1 LTSTDLYKR
10 ADIRKLAPDVRKVSN
25 ALGHLWRRGSMT
37 RVPAPASADSR
48 SKWGYAWGSGAKTA
62 DGAAGKAPEKAARTG
77 VKTGS
82 VTAAEVRQP
91 PPVRSASSTQ
101 TTKPTVR
108 IFESGEEVVV
118 DMPNLRIVIALKPVQ
133 FANQVTPATLLNRA
147 QRASDCTSHWSHFWP
162 GWV

>member
-1 LTSTDLYKR
+1 MMDFPETTMSNKKTPPNLSRLIERLAQTSRKPLTSTDLYKR

-37 RVPAPASADSR
+37 RVPAAASADSR

-62 DGAAGKAPEKAARTG
+62 DGAAGKAPEKATRTG

-82 VTAAEVRQP
+82 VTAAKVRQP

-118 DMPNLRIVIALKPVQ
+118 DMPNLRIVIALKPV
-133 FANQVTPATLLNRA
+133 
-147 QRASDCTSHWSHFWP
+147 
-162 GWV
+162 